1 MISLERSVR
10 EFDAPTPQKGGVY
23 MTKAKQSP
31 EFLARM
37 ARLRERQ
44 ELLGKFRAEF
54 VVPFVQ
60 WGLSADGTTG
70 ELEARRN
77 ELLWR
82 RDQYGIPPDDCDR
95 IIDEVTATLKAEQG
109 RES

>member
-1 MISLERSVR
+1 M
-10 EFDAPTPQKGGVY
+10 K
-23 MTKAKQSP
+23 KAKQSP

-44 ELLGKFRAEF
+44 ELLDKFRAEF

-60 WGLSADGTTG
+60 WGLSADGTTS
-70 ELEARRN
+70 ELDTRRD
-77 ELLWR
+77 ELLWQ
-82 RDQYGIPPDDCDR
+82 RDRHGIPSDDCNR
-95 IIDEVTATLKAEQG
+95 IIEEVTATLKAKQG